1 MQLTVTEI
9 KKGAKKYGDN
19 VQDGVYVT
27 GDVPSANG
35 PFKKTLHLTFYHNQE
50 MIDTITTAG
59 VGAQL
64 DFKMKAKEGPK
75 GKIFYPVSVSVA
87 GSAPAKEPAPT
98 PTKPAAPAAAS
109 SEPSSAA
116 AVLQK
121 DFDINMNDIFNPS
134 IQAVQY
140 ALKAMEIL
148 MGHVL
153 NSKKMTPELFNEM
166 LVKET
171 EFIMTL
177 LDGKLVVSPQAS
189 DTSDLQK
196 PVGIKTPDV
205 PDVK

>member
-1 MQLTVTEI
+1 MQFTVTEI
-9 KKGAKKYGDN
+9 KKGVKKYGDN
-19 VQDGVYVT
+19 NQDGVYVT
-27 GDVPSANG
+27 GEVPSANG
-35 PFKKTLHLTFYHNQE
+35 PFKKTLHLTCYHNQE
-50 MIDTITTAG
+50 MIDIITTAG
-59 VGAQL
+59 VGAEL

-98 PTKPAAPAAAS
+98 PTKPADLAATS
-109 SEPSSAA
+109 SEPPSAA
-116 AVLQK
+116 EVFKK
-121 DFDINMNDIFNPS
+121 DFDLDLKSVLNPRV
-134 IQAVQY
+134 QAVQY

-171 EFIMTL
+171 EFIVTL